1 MKKIFIGGSRK
12 ISKINQEI
20 KKRIDN
26 VITQYFTV
34 LVGDANGVD
43 KSIQT
48 YLSKI
53 NYRNVFIYSSGE
65 ECRNNIGQW
74 EVKYIKSKSHKK
86 DFKFYSLKDL
96 EMSKD
101 ADYGFMIWDG
111 KSRGT
116 LSNIKNLLNNN
127 KTCLLYISPHK
138 TFYNIKSYN
147 DLHSISKQQP
157 SLNTELHSQ
166 LLFDA

>member
-12 ISKINQEI
+12 ISKINNEI

-43 KSIQT
+43 KSIQA

-53 NYRNVFIYSSGE
+53 NYRNVYIYSSGE

-74 EVKYIKSKSHKK
+74 EVKYIKSNLHKM
-86 DFKFYSLKDL
+86 DYKFYSLKDI
-96 EMSKD
+96 EMSND

-116 LSNIKNLLNNN
+116 LSNVMNLLRNN
-127 KTCLLYISPHK
+127 KVCLLYLAPEK

-147 DLHSISKQQP
+147 DLQSIVNQQHK
-157 SLNTELHSQ
+157 LNIEIPIQ
-166 LLFDA
+166 LLFDS